1 MTLTSMAT
9 YLAFCPH
16 RADPIIINSV
26 FLSSTHLA
34 MERILYAY
42 RVIFLGCTH
51 CLASPPLFFLTWQ
64 FIKFVGKREFV
75 EMSQN
80 TKITFYTG
88 DTPVL

>member
-1 MTLTSMAT
+1 MTLSSMAT

-42 RVIFLGCTH
+42 RVIFLVALTALQPH
-51 CLASPPLFFLTWQ
+51 HFFPDMAVYQ
-64 FIKFVGKREFV
+64 VCR
-75 EMSQN
+75 
-80 TKITFYTG
+80 
-88 DTPVL
+88 